1 MGNLNLFN
9 FYLSSLFTM
18 CYDPNGIKYGENMG
32 KLAFQIFHFYCYQN
46 IIIFELLIFPS

>member
-32 KLAFQIFHFYCYQN
+32 KYGEFIIPN
-46 IIIFELLIFPS
+46 ILLLLLSEHHYL